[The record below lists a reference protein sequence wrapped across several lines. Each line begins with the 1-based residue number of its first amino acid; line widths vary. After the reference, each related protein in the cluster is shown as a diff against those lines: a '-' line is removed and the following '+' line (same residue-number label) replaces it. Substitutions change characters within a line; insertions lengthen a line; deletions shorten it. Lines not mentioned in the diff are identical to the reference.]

1 MKDIRALLPPG
12 RLWELDPP
20 HASLREDHLLSQ
32 ASMLVLCMHA
42 DTPLHSAST
51 SPCTG
56 TSSLMLLLCM
66 HAGTDVFCNPPE
78 LLHITLF
85 HTSHP
90 HDPRPNALDKEE
102 SAAHAKQPIPQRR
115 GPTDAEIRAEMAL
128 MPGILGKEAL
138 TSVRVWL

>member
-1 MKDIRALLPPG
+1 
-12 RLWELDPP
+12 
-20 HASLREDHLLSQ
+20 
-32 ASMLVLCMHA
+32 MHWYNIS
-42 DTPLHSAST
+42 H
-51 SPCTG
+51 
-56 TSSLMLLLCM
+56 MLLLRM

-102 SAAHAKQPIPQRR
+102 SAAHAKQPISQRR
-115 GPTDAEIRAEMAL
+115 APTNSEIRAEVAL
-128 MPGILGKEAL
+128 LPEILGSEAL